1 MYKNNLLI
9 LLFVLIIFCIINSN
23 KSNLNTCKNK
33 EFFKD
38 KQVTFKESNPGYGRI
53 VSIDDSGNLNS
64 FEFPRGLIVMWSG
77 NISKIP
83 DGWALCNGTQGTP
96 DLRGRFIIGA
106 NPFNNI
112 NSTFMINEMGSTGGE
127 EKVKL
132 EIKHL
137 PKHNHPD
144 NINEL
149 GQGGDGAWYE
159 SGGYRLRTNSNKGFT
174 GEDQPHNNM
183 PPYYVLAYIM
193 KI

>member
-1 MYKNNLLI
+1 MKKNLKLLI
-9 LLFVLIIFCIINSN
+9 IIILFVVINIKKKENFRQVLDWPSRTVLIW
-23 KSNLNTCKNK
+23 
-33 EFFKD
+33 
-38 KQVTFKESNPGYGRI
+38 G
-53 VSIDDSGNLNS
+53 GNLND
-64 FEFPRGLIVMWSG
+64 
-77 NISKIP
+77 IP
-83 DGWALCNGTQGTP
+83 NGWALCNGLNGTP
-96 DLRGRFIIGA
+96 DLRGRFILGY
-106 NPFNNI
+106 NNDI
-112 NSTFMINEMGSTGGE
+112 TSSTNSDNTTTNITKNTLNYKGGE

-159 SGGYRLRTNSNKGFT
+159 SGGYRLRINSNKGFT

-193 KI
+193 KIS